1 MVTIN
6 IAQARE
12 ELPELLNRV
21 VYGNERVV
29 VTRYGK
35 PLAAFISVKKLQV
48 LEMLEEVLDFD
59 TVADRLLDDDPRQQI
74 TIDELRERLQAKD
87 RVVR

>member
-35 PLAAFISVKKLQV
+35 PLAAFISVKKLKV

-59 TVADRLLDDDPRQQI
+59 VVADRLSEDDHRQQI
-74 TIDELRERLQAKD
+74 TIDELRERLQVKEQ
-87 RVVR
+87 VVR